1 MNSAEEGAPAVKNRP
16 KKRTMKWTF
25 SFVWDE
31 IKRRLTN
38 RQVAIM
44 LTMLLFALIT
54 CAQVGAA
61 IIANS
66 LALLGDCGSM
76 AVDTIS
82 YAVNLWAEC
91 VEIEHQQRNQLIAT
105 SLSILVLLAITGYV
119 IYSAIVILLEG
130 EADDDD
136 VNVYIVF
143 AFALGGLLFDFIG
156 LYALWR
162 GKKEE
167 STTAGNL
174 NLYSAGMHVLADL
187 MRSTTTLIES
197 ILIWFCNFESTGIDA
212 VAALIVSVLILLPC
226 MQMSRQWLREYHRYR
241 SGMRE
246 LAPTSNDEKSSKKHQ
261 RENVKT
267 VDYYI
272 ASA

>member
-1 MNSAEEGAPAVKNRP
+1 MNSAKEGAPALKSRP
-16 KKRTMKWTF
+16 QKRTFKWTF
-25 SFVWDE
+25 SFVKDE
-31 IKRRLTN
+31 VQRRLTN

-44 LTMLLFALIT
+44 LTMLLFAAIT
-54 CAQVGAA
+54 AAQFGAA
-61 IIANS
+61 LIAHS

-91 VEIEHQQRNQLIAT
+91 VEIEHQPRNQLIAT
-105 SLSILVLLAITGYV
+105 GLSILVLLAITGYV
-119 IYSAIVILLEG
+119 MYSAIVILLDG

-136 VNVYIVF
+136 VNFYIVF
-143 AFALGGLLFDFIG
+143 GFALGGLLFDFIG

>member
-1 MNSAEEGAPAVKNRP
+1 MNSAEEGAPALKNRP

-25 SFVWDE
+25 SFVKDE

-226 MQMSRQWLREYHRYR
+226 VQMIRQWLKEYHRYR

-246 LAPTSNDEKSSKKHQ
+246 LAPPSKDGGSSKKHQ

-267 VDYYI
+267 PDYYVT
-272 ASA
+272 SA